1 MIDLDLKN
9 VINVTWMEEE
19 QVEVE
24 GGILAK
30 MTDKSSHRRFADILA
45 PKAWISRGR
54 IRLMGGWDVFVDA
67 VINFDKNGNAN
78 QAAAIALYSIL
89 SFIPMFIL
97 TIIMVNQILGA
108 FPHVQYEMVE
118 GVKKLSPY
126 FSGPLLVQLG
136 GVEEKKHVLG
146 WVGIITLIWF
156 SSMIFGA
163 IETAMSRI
171 FHSHRRRN
179 YLASKLLAI
188 AMIPAGWAVA
198 VASIVVTYVVALLAK
213 QPLLAE
219 TVFQNF
225 PMIKGVFFQY
235 AIPFLVTVLFFTI
248 LYKVIPTG
256 KIPLGIAVTGGAI
269 FSALMEI
276 AKHFF
281 AWYVANYTRYNV
293 IFGSLETV
301 VILVIWVF
309 YIALILLFC
318 AELMASFMRR
328 DLILLHKAFF
338 NPGKKWLA
346 MDERLFHNFG
356 RLYPKNTYVF
366 QEGDASNEMYYILS
380 GRIQLEKTLGT
391 TRKILTDMGPG
402 NYFGEIAA
410 LIETKRTASAKASE
424 DSELAVIDGETFRN
438 LLRES
443 DDASLLM
450 LKEFSRRIKKSNE
463 ALEDTTHSWLRLI
476 LTMYFLKN
484 DPFPQKWDPVAELTS
499 LTGKD
504 DSEIEDILNEL
515 TQSGVLQYQ
524 EGRIAGFDKEKAWQL
539 IFKKP

>member
-1 MIDLDLKN
+1 MG
-9 VINVTWMEEE
+9 EE
-19 QVEVE
+19 QLEAE
-24 GGILAK
+24 EGILAK
-30 MTDKSSHRRFADILA
+30 MTDRSFYGRFYEMLV
-45 PKAWISRGR
+45 PQAWISRVR

-108 FPHVQYEMVE
+108 FPHVQHEMVE
-118 GVKKLSPY
+118 GVKKLTPY
-126 FSGPLLVQLG
+126 FSGPLLDQLG

-146 WVGIITLIWF
+146 WIGIISLIWF

-163 IETAMSRI
+163 IETAMNMI
-171 FHSHRRRN
+171 FHSHSPRN
-179 YLASKLLAI
+179 YLTSKLLAI

-198 VASIVVTYVVALLAK
+198 LASIIVTYVVALLAK

-225 PMIKGVFFQY
+225 PMINGVFFQH
-235 AIPFLVTVLFFTI
+235 ALPFLVTVLFFTI

-256 KIPLGIAVTGGAI
+256 KIPLGIAITGGAI

-328 DLILLHKAFF
+328 DLILLKKAFF
-338 NPGKKWLA
+338 KPGKKWLA
-346 MDERLFHNFG
+346 RDERLFHKFG
-356 RLYPKNTYVF
+356 RMYPKNTYVF
-366 QEGDASNEMYYILS
+366 QEGDASDEMYYILS

-391 TRKILTDMGPG
+391 TRKILTDMRPG

-410 LIETKRTASAKASE
+410 LIDARRTASAKASE
-424 DSELAVIDGETFRN
+424 DTELAVIDGDTFRN

-450 LKEFSRRIKKSNE
+450 LKEFSRRIKKSDE
-463 ALEDTTHSWLRLI
+463 VLEDTTHTWLRLVLI
-476 LTMYFLKN
+476 VYFLKN

-504 DSEIEDILNEL
+504 DSEIVDILNEL
-515 TQSGVLQYQ
+515 NRSDVLQYK
-524 EGRIAGFDKEKAWQL
+524 EGRITGFDKEKAWQI
-539 IFKKP
+539 IFKK

>member
-1 MIDLDLKN
+1 
-9 VINVTWMEEE
+9 
-19 QVEVE
+19 
-24 GGILAK
+24 
-30 MTDKSSHRRFADILA
+30 MTDKSSHRRFAEILA
-45 PKAWISRGR
+45 PKEWISRGR
-54 IRLMGGWDVFVDA
+54 VRLMGGWDVFVDA
-67 VINFDKNGNAN
+67 VVNFDKNGNAN

-108 FPHVQYEMVE
+108 FPHIQHEMLE

-126 FSGPLLVQLG
+126 FSGPLLEQLG
-136 GVEEKKHVLG
+136 GMEEKKHVLG

-163 IETAMSRI
+163 IETAMSMI
-171 FHSHRRRN
+171 FHSHDRRN

-188 AMIPAGWAVA
+188 AMIPAAWAVA
-198 VASIVVTYVVALLAK
+198 VASIVVTSIMALLAK

-225 PMIKGVFFQY
+225 PMIKSAFFQY

-256 KIPLGIAVTGGAI
+256 KIPLGIAITGGAI
-269 FSALMEI
+269 FSALMEV

-338 NPGKKWLA
+338 NFKPGKKMLTT
-346 MDERLFHNFG
+346 DERLFHKFG
-356 RLYPKNTYVF
+356 RIYPKNTYVF
-366 QEGDASNEMYYILS
+366 QEGDAGTEMYYILS
-380 GRIQLEKTLGT
+380 GRIQLEKTIGL

-410 LIETKRTASAKASE
+410 LIEAKRTASAKASE
-424 DSELAVIDGETFRN
+424 DAELAVIDGDTFRS

-443 DDASLLM
+443 DEASLLM
-450 LKEFSRRIKKSNE
+450 LKEFSHRIKRSNE

-476 LTMYFLKN
+476 LILFFLKN
-484 DPFPQKWDPVAELTS
+484 DPLPRQWDPIAELAS

-504 DSEIEDILNEL
+504 DSEIGDILNEL
-515 TQSGVLQYQ
+515 NHEGILKYQ
-524 EGRIAGFDKEKAWQL
+524 EGRIAGFDKEKAWQI
-539 IFKKP
+539 IFK

>member
-1 MIDLDLKN
+1 M
-9 VINVTWMEEE
+9 
-19 QVEVE
+19 
-24 GGILAK
+24 
-30 MTDKSSHRRFADILA
+30 LA
-45 PKAWISRGR
+45 PKTWISRSR
-54 IRLMGGWDVFVDA
+54 IRLMGIWDVFVDA
-67 VINFDKNGNAN
+67 VMNFDKNGNAN

-108 FPHVQYEMVE
+108 FPHVQHEMLE
-118 GVKKLSPY
+118 GVKKISPY
-126 FSGPLLVQLG
+126 FSGPLLDQLG

-146 WVGIITLIWF
+146 WVGIISLIWF

-163 IETAMSRI
+163 IETAMNMI

-219 TVFQNF
+219 TVSQSF

-248 LYKVIPTG
+248 LYKIIPTG

-328 DLILLHKAFF
+328 DLILLQKAFF
-338 NPGKKWLA
+338 KPGKKWLA
-346 MDERLFHNFG
+346 REERLFHKFG
-356 RLYPKNTYVF
+356 RLYPKDTYVF
-366 QEGDASNEMYYILS
+366 NEGDASNEMYYILS
-380 GRIQLEKTLGT
+380 GKVQLEKTLGT
-391 TRKILTDMGPG
+391 TKRILTDMGPG
-402 NYFGEIAA
+402 SYFGEIAA
-410 LIETKRTASAKASE
+410 LIEAKRTASAKASE
-424 DSELAVIDGETFRN
+424 DTELAVIDGDTFRN

-476 LTMYFLKN
+476 LMVYFLKN
-484 DPFPQKWDPVAELTS
+484 DPFPQQWNPVADLTS
-499 LTGKD
+499 ITGKD
-504 DSEIEDILNEL
+504 DGEIENILNEL
-515 TQSGVLQYQ
+515 SQSGVLYYQ
-524 EGRIAGFDKEKAWQL
+524 EGRIACFDKEKAWQIIL
-539 IFKKP
+539 KK

>member
-1 MIDLDLKN
+1 
-9 VINVTWMEEE
+9 
-19 QVEVE
+19 
-24 GGILAK
+24 
-30 MTDKSSHRRFADILA
+30 MTDKSSHRRFAEILA
-45 PKAWISRGR
+45 PKEWLSRGR
-54 IRLMGGWDVFVDA
+54 VRLMGGWDVFVDA
-67 VINFDKNGNAN
+67 VVNFDKNGNAN

-108 FPHVQYEMVE
+108 FPHIQHEMLE

-126 FSGPLLVQLG
+126 FSGPLLEQLG
-136 GVEEKKHVLG
+136 GMEEKKHVLG

-163 IETAMSRI
+163 IETAMSMI
-171 FHSHRRRN
+171 FHSHDRRN

-188 AMIPAGWAVA
+188 AMIPAAWAVA
-198 VASIVVTYVVALLAK
+198 VASIVVTSIMALLAK

-225 PMIKGVFFQY
+225 PMIKSAFFQY

-256 KIPLGIAVTGGAI
+256 KIPLGIAITGGAI
-269 FSALMEI
+269 FSALMEV

-328 DLILLHKAFF
+328 DLILLQKAFF
-338 NPGKKWLA
+338 KPGKKWLTT
-346 MDERLFHNFG
+346 DERLFHKFG
-356 RLYPKNTYVF
+356 HIYPKNTYVF
-366 QEGDASNEMYYILS
+366 HEGDASNEMFYILS
-380 GRIQLEKTLGT
+380 GRIQLEKTLGM
-391 TRKILTDMGPG
+391 TRKILADMGPG

-410 LIETKRTASAKASE
+410 LIEAKRTASAKASE
-424 DSELAVIDGETFRN
+424 DAELAVIDGGTFRS

-450 LKEFSRRIKKSNE
+450 LKEFSHRIKKSNE
-463 ALEDTTHSWLRLI
+463 VIENTTHSWLRLI
-476 LTMYFLKN
+476 LMVYFLKN
-484 DPFPQKWDPVAELTS
+484 DPFPQDLEPVSELTS

-504 DSEIEDILNEL
+504 DSEIEDILHEL
-515 TQSGVLQYQ
+515 DQSGVLHYK
-524 EGRIAGFDKEKAWQL
+524 EGRIAGFDKEKAWRI
-539 IFKKP
+539 IFK

>member
-1 MIDLDLKN
+1 MD
-9 VINVTWMEEE
+9 EE
-19 QVEVE
+19 QVKGKV
-24 GGILAK
+24 GILAK
-30 MTDKSSHRRFADILA
+30 MTDKRPQRSFSDVLA
-45 PKAWISRGR
+45 PKEWLSRSK
-54 IRLMGGWDVFVDA
+54 IRLMGGGDVFVDA

-108 FPHVQYEMVE
+108 FPHIQHEMLE
-118 GVKKLSPY
+118 GVKKITPY
-126 FSGPLLVQLG
+126 FSGPLLDQLG
-136 GVEEKKHVLG
+136 GIEEKKHVLG

-163 IETAMSRI
+163 IETAMGLI
-171 FHSHRRRN
+171 FHSHERRN
-179 YLASKLLAI
+179 YLTSKLLAI
-188 AMIPAGWAVA
+188 AMIPAAWAVA
-198 VASIVVTYVVALLAK
+198 VASIVITYVVALLAK

-219 TVFQNF
+219 IAFQNF

-235 AIPFLVTVLFFTI
+235 AIPFSVTVLFFTI

-301 VILVIWVF
+301 VILVVWVF

-338 NPGKKWLA
+338 TPGKKWLA
-346 MDERLFHNFG
+346 MDERLFHKFG
-356 RLYPKNTYVF
+356 RMYPKNAYVF
-366 QEGDASNEMYYILS
+366 QEGDAGKEMYYILS
-380 GRIQLEKTLGT
+380 GRIQLEKTLGAT
-391 TRKILTDMGPG
+391 KKVLTDMGPG

-410 LIETKRTASAKASE
+410 LIEAKRTASAKASE
-424 DSELAVIDGETFRN
+424 DTELAVIDGDTFRN

-443 DDASLLM
+443 DDASLFM

-476 LTMYFLKN
+476 LMMYFLKN
-484 DPFPQKWDPVAELTS
+484 DPFPEQRDPVAELTS

-504 DSEIEDILNEL
+504 NSEIADVLEELNH
-515 TQSGVLQYQ
+515 SGVLQYQ
-524 EGRIAGFDKEKAWQL
+524 KGRITGFDKEKAWQMV
-539 IFKKP
+539 FK

>member
-1 MIDLDLKN
+1 MIELDRNN
-9 VINVTWMEEE
+9 VISVTQMEEGHI
-19 QVEVE
+19 EVE

-30 MTDKSSHRRFADILA
+30 MTDKSSHKRFSEILA
-45 PKAWISRGR
+45 PKEWISRGK
-54 IRLMGGWDVFVDA
+54 IRLMGGWDVFVNA
-67 VINFDKNGNAN
+67 IINFDKNGNAN

-108 FPHVQYEMVE
+108 FPHVQREMLE

-126 FSGPLLVQLG
+126 FSGPLLDQLG

-163 IETAMSRI
+163 IETAMGMI

-179 YLASKLLAI
+179 YLASKILAI
-188 AMIPAGWAVA
+188 AMIPAAWAVA
-198 VASIVVTYVVALLAK
+198 VASIIVTYVVALLAK

-256 KIPLGIAVTGGAI
+256 KIPMGIAITGGAI
-269 FSALMEI
+269 FSALMEV

-328 DLILLHKAFF
+328 DLILLQKAFF
-338 NPGKKWLA
+338 NFKPGKKWLA
-346 MDERLFHNFG
+346 LDERLFHKFG
-356 RLYPKNTYVF
+356 RMYPRNAYVF
-366 QEGDASNEMYYILS
+366 QEGDAGNEMYYILS

-391 TRKILTDMGPG
+391 TTKKLADMGPG

-410 LIETKRTASAKASE
+410 LIEAKRTASAKASE
-424 DSELAVIDGETFRN
+424 DTDLAVIDGDTFRS

-450 LKEFSRRIKKSNE
+450 LKEFSRRIKNSNE
-463 ALEDTTHSWLRLI
+463 ALEDTIHSWLRLI
-476 LTMYFLKN
+476 IMVYFLKN
-484 DPFPQKWDPVAELTS
+484 DPFPQKWDPIAELTS

-504 DSEIEDILNEL
+504 DSEIEYILDEL
-515 TQSGVLQYQ
+515 NQSGVLQYQ
-524 EGRIAGFDKEKAWQL
+524 EDRIAGFDKEKAWQI
-539 IFKKP
+539 IFK

>member
-1 MIDLDLKN
+1 MIAPDLQT
-9 VINVTWMEEE
+9 VTKAMLMEEE
-19 QVEVE
+19 QVEVG

-30 MTDKSSHRRFADILA
+30 MTDKRSHRRFADILA
-45 PKAWISRGR
+45 PKEWLSRGR
-54 IRLMGGWDVFVDA
+54 VRLMGGWDVFADA

-97 TIIMVNQILGA
+97 TIIMVNQIFGA
-108 FPHVQYEMVE
+108 FPHVQHEMLE

-126 FSGPLLVQLG
+126 FSGPLFDQLG

-146 WVGIITLIWF
+146 WVGIITIIWF

-163 IETAMSRI
+163 IETAMGMI

-188 AMIPAGWAVA
+188 AMIPAAWAVA

-219 TVFQNF
+219 IVFQNF
-225 PMIKGVFFQY
+225 PMIKGAFFQY

-269 FSALMEI
+269 FSALMEM

-328 DLILLHKAFF
+328 DLILLQKAFF
-338 NPGKKWLA
+338 KPGKKWLTT
-346 MDERLFHNFG
+346 DERLFHKFG
-356 RLYPKNTYVF
+356 HIYPKNTYVF
-366 QEGDASNEMYYILS
+366 QEGDTSNEMYYILS
-380 GRIQLEKTLGT
+380 GRIQLEKTLGM
-391 TRKILTDMGPG
+391 TRKILADMGPG

-410 LIETKRTASAKASE
+410 LIEAKRNASAKASE
-424 DSELAVIDGETFRN
+424 DTELAVIDGDTFRS

-450 LKEFSRRIKKSNE
+450 LKEFSHRIKKSNE
-463 ALEDTTHSWLRLI
+463 VIENTTHSWLRLI
-476 LTMYFLKN
+476 MMVYFLKN
-484 DPFPQKWDPVAELTS
+484 DPFPPKGDPVAELTS

-504 DSEIEDILNEL
+504 DSEIEDILHEL
-515 TQSGVLQYQ
+515 DQSGVLQYKG
-524 EGRIAGFDKEKAWQL
+524 GRIAGFDKERAWQI
-539 IFKKP
+539 IFKE

>member
-1 MIDLDLKN
+1 LPVKN
-9 VINVTWMEEE
+9 R
-19 QVEVE
+19 
-24 GGILAK
+24 
-30 MTDKSSHRRFADILA
+30 SFYRRFIHMFA
-45 PKAWISRGR
+45 PRAWISRGR
-54 IRLMGGWDVFVDA
+54 IRLMGGWDVFIDA
-67 VINFDKNGNAN
+67 VMNFDKNGNTN

-118 GVKKLSPY
+118 GVKKMSPY
-126 FSGPLLVQLG
+126 FSGPLLDQLG
-136 GVEEKKHVLG
+136 GVEDKKHVLG
-146 WVGIITLIWF
+146 WLGIITLIWF

-163 IETAMSRI
+163 IETAMNMI

-198 VASIVVTYVVALLAK
+198 VASIIVTYVVALLAK

-219 TVFQNF
+219 TVFHSF
-225 PMIKGVFFQY
+225 PIIKGVFFQY
-235 AIPFLVTVLFFTI
+235 VIPFLVTVLFFTI

-269 FSALMEI
+269 FSALMEV

-328 DLILLHKAFF
+328 DLILLQKAFF
-338 NPGKKWLA
+338 KPGKRWLA
-346 MDERLFHNFG
+346 RDERLFHKFG
-356 RLYPKNTYVF
+356 RMYPKNAYVF
-366 QEGDASNEMYYILS
+366 QEGDASDEMYYILS

-391 TRKILTDMGPG
+391 TKKILTDMGPG

-410 LIETKRTASAKASE
+410 LIEAKRTASAKACE
-424 DSELAVIDGETFRN
+424 DTELAVIDGETFRN

-443 DDASLLM
+443 DEASLLM
-450 LKEFSRRIKKSNE
+450 LKEFSRRIKRSNE
-463 ALEDTTHSWLRLI
+463 ALEDTTHSWLLLI
-476 LTMYFLKN
+476 LMMYFLKN
-484 DPFPQKWDPVAELTS
+484 DPFSRTGDPVAELTA
-499 LTGKD
+499 LTGRD
-504 DSEIEDILNEL
+504 DTEIESILDEL
-515 TQSGVLQYQ
+515 KKSGVLHYQ
-524 EGRIAGFDKEKAWQL
+524 EGRITGFDKEKAWQI
-539 IFKKP
+539 IFKKE